1 MQTIEASSDKS
12 REGFTLQKWVH
23 LLRVIFSSRATKVLE
38 AYETFGN
45 VDFVWLWN
53 SWKRGIILDI
63 DECVAPHHWKIL
75 PKNIDIIKWLIS
87 VWWKIVIF
95 SNMKKSDRY
104 GELEEYG
111 IQVITSTYAKP
122 DVRWFLES
130 CKTLDIP
137 HEQAIMI
144 GDNYLTDGGALSAGI
159 DFIKIRPIETPEES
173 RKLWRRV
180 QILLRN
186 LVDSMAQVRW
196 NLHYK

>member
-1 MQTIEASSDKS
+1 MQIIETSSDIS

-23 LLRVIFSSRATKVLE
+23 LLRVIFSSRATRVLA

-75 PKNIDIIKWLIS
+75 PENIDIIKWLIS
-87 VWWKIVIF
+87 AWWKIVIF

-104 GELEEYG
+104 SELEEYG
-111 IQVITSTYAKP
+111 VQVITSDYAKP

-144 GDNYLTDGGALSAGI
+144 GDNYLTDGGAVSAEI

-180 QILLRN
+180 QILMRN
-186 LVDSMAQVRW
+186 LVDSMAQVRG

>member
-12 REGFTLQKWVH
+12 REGFTLQKWAH
-23 LLRVIFSSRATKVLE
+23 LLRVIFSSRSTKALE

-45 VDFVWLWN
+45 VDFVRLWN

-63 DECVAPHHWKIL
+63 DECVAPHHGKIL
-75 PKNIDIIKWLIS
+75 PENIDIIRRLFGA
-87 VWWKIVIF
+87 WWKIVVF
-95 SNMKKSDRY
+95 SNMKKSNRY
-104 GELEEYG
+104 SEIEELG
-111 IQVITSTYAKP
+111 IRVITSDYAKP
-122 DVRWFLES
+122 DIRWFLES

-173 RKLWRRV
+173 RMLWRRV
-180 QILLRN
+180 QILMRN
-186 LVDSMAQVRW
+186 LVDSIAQARG

>member
-1 MQTIEASSDKS
+1 MQIIETSSDIS

-23 LLRVIFSSRATKVLE
+23 LLRVIFSSRATRVLA

-75 PKNIDIIKWLIS
+75 PENIDIIKWLIS
-87 VWWKIVIF
+87 AWWKIVIF

-104 GELEEYG
+104 SELEEYG
-111 IQVITSTYAKP
+111 VQVITSDYAKP

-144 GDNYLTDGGALSAGI
+144 GDNYLTDGGAVSAGI

-180 QILLRN
+180 QILMRN
-186 LVDSMAQVRW
+186 LVDSMAQVRG